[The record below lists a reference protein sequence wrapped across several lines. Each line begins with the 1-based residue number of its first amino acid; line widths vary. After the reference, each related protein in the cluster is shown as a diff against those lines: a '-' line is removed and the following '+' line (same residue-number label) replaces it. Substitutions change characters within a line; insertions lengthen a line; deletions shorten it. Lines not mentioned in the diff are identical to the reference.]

1 MIVWSLLTTMAWSA
15 PTEVGSVHPF
25 GIGVAAGFPVSATF
39 KWMPDARQG
48 VSVHLGPTLV
58 SAGVHTRVQYDA
70 QVRMLKRWDLAEL
83 GIGWHTGVLVNFVF
97 GQAAQQRALR
107 VGVFAGASV
116 ELRLVPAPVSVFAEV
131 APVLYP
137 LDLLPDSGFL
147 PIGLNAAVGARWF
160 FGHRKPHAE
169 PALEPASGEPPAAE
183 VPAAA
188 EPATV
193 APPSGEPAASDS
205 PAATGPVVAPA
216 EQPTAQPAGQAQPHG
231 P

>member
-70 QVRMLKRWDLAEL
+70 QVRTLKRWDLAEL

-107 VGVFAGASV
+107 LGVFAGASV

-147 PIGLNAAVGARWF
+147 PIGLNAAIGARWF
-160 FGHRKPHAE
+160 FGQRKARESEAVEPLAE
-169 PALEPASGEPPAAE
+169 PLPGVEPTAPVPEPEKVQTAGPQPGGPQPDPAKPDPTTPDP
-183 VPAAA
+183 VPA
-188 EPATV
+188 EI
-193 APPSGEPAASDS
+193 
-205 PAATGPVVAPA
+205 AATPPG
-216 EQPTAQPAGQAQPHG
+216 
-231 P
+231 

>member
-70 QVRMLKRWDLAEL
+70 QARTLKRWDLAEL

-160 FGHRKPHAE
+160 FGHRKARPE
-169 PALEPASGEPPAAE
+169 PVLEPVG
-183 VPAAA
+183 
-188 EPATV
+188 
-193 APPSGEPAASDS
+193 GEPAASDA
-205 PAATGPVVAPA
+205 PAAIEPAAPIAPA
-216 EQPTAQPAGQAQPHG
+216 AAEVPAPVEVGPAAQAAPLPE
-231 P
+231 

>member
-48 VSVHLGPTLV
+48 VAVHLGSTLV

-70 QVRMLKRWDLAEL
+70 QVRTLKRWDLAEL

-107 VGVFAGASV
+107 LGVFAGASV

-147 PIGLNAAVGARWF
+147 PIGLNAAIGARWF
-160 FGHRKPHAE
+160 FGQRKAREPEAVEPLAE
-169 PALEPASGEPPAAE
+169 PLPAVEATAPEPLPAVEATAPEPGAPLDLPPAE
-183 VPAAA
+183 VA
-188 EPATV
+188 
-193 APPSGEPAASDS
+193 APPPG
-205 PAATGPVVAPA
+205 
-216 EQPTAQPAGQAQPHG
+216 
-231 P
+231 